1 MKRSILA
8 FSILLLA
15 AVLCPAQQSKIVIRL
30 LNGKNGHP
38 IGDSTVNVWLGNE
51 ISASQMIPDAKDE
64 IGLDLAGVEPRTL
77 RVAPNMRLD
86 CRSTNGHSP
95 PGDQIPYSLDEILSK
110 GIVGENVCGKATA
123 SPTPGGLILFF
134 RPMTFYERWML

>member
-38 IGDSTVNVWLGNE
+38 IGDASVNVWLGDE
-51 ISASQMIPDAKDE
+51 ISVCLPSA
-64 IGLDLAGVEPRTL
+64 
-77 RVAPNMRLD
+77 
-86 CRSTNGHSP
+86 RSV
-95 PGDQIPYSLDEILSK
+95 I
-110 GIVGENVCGKATA
+110 
-123 SPTPGGLILFF
+123 
-134 RPMTFYERWML
+134 R

>member
-8 FSILLLA
+8 FSILLL
-15 AVLCPAQQSKIVIRL
+15 VSGLCPAQQTRIVIRL

-38 IGDSTVNVWLGNE
+38 IRDASVNVWLGNNY
-51 ISASQMIPDAKDE
+51 SLPIPDSRDE
-64 IGLDLAGVEPRTL
+64 IDLDAAGAEPRTL

-86 CRSTNGHSP
+86 CRSANGHSP

-110 GIVGENVCGKATA
+110 GIVGENVCGKAAA
-123 SPTPGGLILFF
+123 SPTPGVLILFF
-134 RPMTFYERWML
+134 RPMTFHERWML